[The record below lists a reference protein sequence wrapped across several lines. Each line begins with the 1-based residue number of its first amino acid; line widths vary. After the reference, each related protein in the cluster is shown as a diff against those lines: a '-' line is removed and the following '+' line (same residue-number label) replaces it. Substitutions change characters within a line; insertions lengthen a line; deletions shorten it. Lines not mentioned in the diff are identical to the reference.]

1 MTGVTDLDE
10 LVRSMRPER
19 RDGSYV
25 VVSLPEVP
33 DVPVEATVREAEGVT
48 VVLRRETADVD
59 RALAVLRALSDA

>member
-48 VVLRRETADVD
+48 VVLRRETAED